1 MFLNSK
7 WGKMTIAGSIL
18 TTTLFSTSHPTL
30 ASAGGQ
36 APDSQNANN
45 SEAIAMGNTK
55 NPKNVIFLIGDGMG
69 PSFNTCL
76 LYTSPSPRDRG

>member
-1 MFLNSK
+1 M
-7 WGKMTIAGSIL
+7 GKDDYAGSIL

-36 APDSQNANN
+36 APDSQNTNN

-55 NPKNVIFLIGDGMG
+55 NPKNVI
-69 PSFNTCL
+69 S
-76 LYTSPSPRDRG
+76 